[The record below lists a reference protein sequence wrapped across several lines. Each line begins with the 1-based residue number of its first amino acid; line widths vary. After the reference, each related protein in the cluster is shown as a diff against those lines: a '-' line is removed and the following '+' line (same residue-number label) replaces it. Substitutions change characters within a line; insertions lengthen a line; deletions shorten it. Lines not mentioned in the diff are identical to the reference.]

1 MPEKLTGQPNV
12 AVPAP
17 ALAILSTVSAFAPA
31 NETAAGE
38 SMAILRTV
46 VAASTVISAAPL
58 TISSSAAVNAPAGAG
73 DQFAAVER
81 FPLAPPIHV

>member
-17 ALAILSTVSAFAPA
+17 ALAIWSTVSAFAPV
-31 NETAAGE
+31 NETAPDALRV
-38 SMAILRTV
+38 ILRTV
-46 VAASTVISAAPL
+46 AAASTVISAASF

-73 DQFAAVER
+73 DQFATVER
-81 FPLAPPIHV
+81 LPLAPPIHV